1 MAVDMGSLFPGRFVL
16 QIMRVKTIR
25 KPFKFR
31 FHSIN

>member
-1 MAVDMGSLFPGRFVL
+1 
-16 QIMRVKTIR
+16 MRVKTIR